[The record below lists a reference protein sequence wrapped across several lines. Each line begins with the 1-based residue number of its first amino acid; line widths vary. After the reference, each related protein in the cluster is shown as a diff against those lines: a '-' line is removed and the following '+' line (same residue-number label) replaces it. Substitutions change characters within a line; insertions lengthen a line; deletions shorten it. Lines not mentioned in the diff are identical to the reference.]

1 MTAIP
6 VTPLTE
12 ASPTAPIGRGRKHK
26 RPYSMERRAVMAAAT
41 KTRIRDAALALHS
54 AHLFEFTLDEVA
66 RRAGV
71 SVQTV
76 LRIYGSKD
84 ALYLMMTDAA
94 ANRQRLPAAPGD
106 VPAAVAALCEDY
118 EAIGDQVIQ
127 YLADELRLPAL
138 KPKVELGRRA
148 HRQWIETAFAPQL
161 RARRGRARDDLLHA
175 LSVATDVYAWKLL
188 RRDLKLDRRD
198 VERMLTQMIAA
209 LT

>member
-1 MTAIP
+1 MTAAP
-6 VTPLTE
+6 ARAATRPAPPAHAAGTP
-12 ASPTAPIGRGRKHK
+12 RRK
-26 RPYSMERRAVMAAAT
+26 RPYSMARRAAMAAAT
-41 KTRIRDAALALHS
+41 KARIRDAALALHS
-54 AHLFEFTLDEVA
+54 AQLFEFTLNEVA

-106 VPAAVAALCEDY
+106 VSAAVAALCEDY

-161 RARRGRARDDLLHA
+161 RARRGRARDDLLYA
-175 LSVATDVYAWKLL
+175 LVVATDVYAWKLL
-188 RRDLKLDRRD
+188 RRDLKLERRD
-198 VERMLTQMIAA
+198 VERVLTQMISA